1 LAPALVA
8 SGPELVSS
16 FGVAPIRPIPND
28 RTPIRV
34 TSVARRYDTVT
45 FLSDFGLDDEFAG
58 VVKAVVRDLAPHVTV
73 VDLTHGIRPFDIRG
87 GALALVRAIPYL
99 PDGVVLAV
107 VDPGVGTARRAVAIE
122 VADGAGVAI
131 GPDNGLLAPA
141 VAVAGGAIRAVELT
155 NEQYQLAAPGATF
168 AGRDVFAPAAAHLCN
183 GVDLAEL
190 GTAVD
195 PAALTP
201 GMVPLPRPEG
211 GGIRAEVLWVDRYG
225 NCQLNVGPDD
235 LDDLDG
241 ASDVWAVTVDDERRA
256 ARTARSFG
264 ELGAGAVGLV
274 LDSYGL
280 YELALDQRSAAG
292 ELGLAVGDGVVI
304 TPFEEAERPGVTTAV
319 GLQPRR

>member
-8 SGPELVSS
+8 SGPEPVSS
-16 FGVAPIRPIPND
+16 FGVAPIRPTPNG
-28 RTPIRV
+28 RTTIRV
-34 TSVARRYDTVT
+34 TTVARRYDTVT

-87 GALALVRAIPYL
+87 GALALVRAIPYV
-99 PDGVVLAV
+99 PDGIVLAV

-141 VAVAGGAIRAVELT
+141 VAVAGGGTRAVELT

-195 PAALTP
+195 LAELTP
-201 GMVPLPRPEG
+201 GMIPLPRPEG

-225 NCQLNVGPDD
+225 NCQLNIGPDD
-235 LDDLDG
+235 LDDVDG
-241 ASDVWAVTVDDERRA
+241 ASNVWAVTVDDERRA

-304 TPFEEAERPGVTTAV
+304 TPFDEAERPAVTTAV